1 MKKRIWCMLLFA
13 LCLVLFPIPMQAW
26 AAGTDTGL
34 HTYCVCNGCQKYFA
48 DEEGKNEITKEDT
61 VIALLL
67 PAIITGGDL
76 QWTKG
81 SKEGLAV
88 KSSGSPEG
96 GVTVLVDGK
105 ELGSEHYQSEG
116 DDITVTITA
125 DYLETLSEG
134 THRLTIRSAGG
145 DADADFT
152 VNAPDHTLTIVI
164 VSVICVLS
172 LVSAGLVYVFII
184 RKRKNR

>member
-1 MKKRIWCMLLFA
+1 M
-13 LCLVLFPIPMQAW
+13 
-26 AAGTDTGL
+26 
-34 HTYCVCNGCQKYFA
+34 
-48 DEEGKNEITKEDT
+48 
-61 VIALLL
+61 IALLL

-105 ELGSEHYQSEG
+105 ELGNEYYQSEG

-145 DADADFT
+145 DEDADFT

>member
-1 MKKRIWCMLLFA
+1 MVHAAFRALFGFVSDSHAGLGGRNRYRIA
-13 LCLVLFPIPMQAW
+13 HVLR
-26 AAGTDTGL
+26 L
-34 HTYCVCNGCQKYFA
+34 RGCQKYFA

-61 VIALLL
+61 VIALIL

-152 VNAPDHTLTIVI
+152 VNAADHTLTIVI

>member
-1 MKKRIWCMLLFA
+1 M
-13 LCLVLFPIPMQAW
+13 
-26 AAGTDTGL
+26 
-34 HTYCVCNGCQKYFA
+34 
-48 DEEGKNEITKEDT
+48 
-61 VIALLL
+61 
-67 PAIITGGDL
+67 
-76 QWTKG
+76 
-81 SKEGLAV
+81 

-105 ELGSEHYQSEG
+105 ELGNEHYQSEG

-145 DADADFT
+145 DVDADFT
-152 VNAPDHTLTIVI
+152 VNAADHTLTIVI

>member
-1 MKKRIWCMLLFA
+1 MLLFA

-34 HTYCVCNGCQKYFA
+34 HTYCVCGGCQKYFA
-48 DEEGKNEITKEDT
+48 DEGEKNEITKEDT

-116 DDITVTITA
+116 VTITA

-145 DADADFT
+145 DANADFT

>member
-1 MKKRIWCMLLFA
+1 M
-13 LCLVLFPIPMQAW
+13 
-26 AAGTDTGL
+26 
-34 HTYCVCNGCQKYFA
+34 
-48 DEEGKNEITKEDT
+48 
-61 VIALLL
+61 IALLL

-105 ELGSEHYQSEG
+105 ELGNEYYQSEG

>member
-1 MKKRIWCMLLFA
+1 MCGSSFGS
-13 LCLVLFPIPMQAW
+13 VNPENH
-26 AAGTDTGL
+26 TDLRKVEGVPATDKTVGNI
-34 HTYCVCNGCQKYFA
+34 TYWYCDGCQKYFA

-67 PAIITGGDL
+67 PAIITDGDL

-81 SKEGLAV
+81 SKEGLTV

-105 ELGSEHYQSEG
+105 ELGNEHYQSEG

-152 VNAPDHTLTIVI
+152 VNAADHTLTIVI